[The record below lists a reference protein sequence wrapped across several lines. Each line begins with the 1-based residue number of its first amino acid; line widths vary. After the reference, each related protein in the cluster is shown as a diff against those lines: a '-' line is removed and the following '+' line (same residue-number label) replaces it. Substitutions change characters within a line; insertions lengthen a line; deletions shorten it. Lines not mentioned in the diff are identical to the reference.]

1 MVTQPGVVRHT
12 GVGSTFVAPAG
23 MRKDAEESREHTLQ
37 VVQLFRQCGMHAEA
51 VASSKESNQCMLSA
65 MQWQKLMI
73 NAVINP
79 ATVLLRCTNGGLLAP
94 AARPML
100 ESIASEVAAVAR
112 ASQPAA
118 SVPTLTA
125 EVLHNALSVARA
137 TASNHSSMLRDVE
150 RGVPTEI
157 DFITGYVLQQAE
169 KYCVPVPVNY
179 MLFSTIHGLNATA
192 VVQPTALESMVEE
205 VQSNKRNNL
214 IEIESR
220 QESDDQVIVV
230 HTIEE
235 VQQLRCTMQTKG
247 LKVGLVPTMGALHD
261 GHLQLVRRALREC
274 DVP

>member
-1 MVTQPGVVRHT
+1 
-12 GVGSTFVAPAG
+12 
-23 MRKDAEESREHTLQ
+23 
-37 VVQLFRQCGMHAEA
+37 
-51 VASSKESNQCMLSA
+51 
-65 MQWQKLMI
+65 
-73 NAVINP
+73 
-79 ATVLLRCTNGGLLAP
+79 
-94 AARPML
+94 ML

-157 DFITGYVLQQAE
+157 DFITGYVVQQAE

-179 MLFSTIHGLNATA
+179 MLFSTIHALNATA
-192 VVQPTALESMVEE
+192 VVQPTALESVVEE
-205 VQSNKRNNL
+205 VHSNKRNNL

-247 LKVGLVPTMGALHD
+247 NSCASVQKYTYTYYVQKYTMYCRTSIAGRKDVLQSITICTIYTYTGLEVGLVPTIGALHD
-261 GHLQLVRRALREC
+261 ARTLQTQLYRSF
-274 DVP
+274 